1 MKKIIWL
8 ALWLPMLFSACRPK
22 ENTKSP
28 IPPEGIWRAEIRLKG
43 AWLPFNFNLSY
54 SDGSPLMSIKNG
66 EELIEVQDLVMTSDS
81 LIIRMPVF
89 HSEIHLSVAN
99 DTMRGEWWYLSKGRD
114 YRLPFRAVYGADY
127 RFFPEAD
134 LQSPVRDIS
143 GKWKTIFNP
152 GDPDREEL
160 AMGIFDQEGNKLKG
174 TFDASTGDY
183 RYLEGVV
190 SGDSLYLSEFDGAFA
205 YLFKAKIGDTIRGI
219 LYSGRSGVYP
229 WIAFRDEAFTLP
241 DPESMTRL
249 KPGEERILHTF
260 SDLEGQPVSLS
271 DERFRG
277 KVLVVEVM
285 GTWCSN
291 CKDEAKLLTRLYEKY
306 KDKGLEVVSL
316 AYERSGDLDK
326 ERENILRMRD
336 HLGLPYTILFAGKIG
351 EAEAQLPI
359 DRLYSYPTTFFI
371 DRSGRIREIH
381 SGFSGPATGEAY
393 ERTMQKFNEI
403 IQNLLEE

>member
-1 MKKIIWL
+1 MKKIILL
-8 ALWLPMLFSACRPK
+8 ALWLPVLISACSPK
-22 ENTKSP
+22 EDSKAP
-28 IPPEGIWRAEIRLKG
+28 IPPEGVWRAEIRLKG

-66 EELIEVQDLVMTSDS
+66 EELIEVQDMVMTSDS
-81 LIIRMPVF
+81 LIVRMPVF
-89 HSEIHLSVAN
+89 HSEIHLAVAD

-127 RFFPEAD
+127 RFFPESG
-134 LQSPVRDIS
+134 LQSPVQDIS

-160 AMGIFDQEGNKLKG
+160 AMGIFQQEGNKLKG
-174 TFDASTGDY
+174 TFDSPTGDY

-219 LYSGRSGVYP
+219 LFSGRSGVYP
-229 WIAFRDEAFTLP
+229 WIAYRDEAFELP
-241 DPESMTRL
+241 DPEHMTRL

-291 CKDEAKLLTRLYEKY
+291 CKDEAILLTRLYEKY
-306 KDKGLEVVSL
+306 RAEGLELVSL
-316 AYERSGDLDK
+316 AYERSADLKK
-326 ERENILRMRD
+326 ERKNILRMRD
-336 HLGLPYTILFAGKIG
+336 NLDIPYTILFAGKIG
-351 EAEAQLPI
+351 EVEAQLPI

-371 DRSGRIREIH
+371 DRRGRIREIH
-381 SGFSGPATGEAY
+381 SGFSGPATGDAY
-393 ERTMQKFNEI
+393 ERTVQKFNKI